1 MFLCFIFYC
10 YYFVR
15 VIRPGSRGYCV
26 SSRTGGDGSGNSFA
40 IPIGWS
46 GGYIGDFTLTPGQ
59 TPVASGIPGSY
70 SDTVGRAGGYV
81 NASDRGTGTSGGHFG
96 APTRLSGDLVGL
108 RRMSGASAARN
119 MAHPS
124 TRRLRLGGWGGGL

>member
-10 YYFVR
+10 YFFVR
-15 VIRPGSRGYCV
+15 VIGPGSRGYCV

-70 SDTVGRAGGYV
+70 SDNVGRAGGYV
-81 NASDRGTGTSGGHFG
+81 NASDRGTGTGFWR
-96 APTRLSGDLVGL
+96 PD
-108 RRMSGASAARN
+108 
-119 MAHPS
+119 
-124 TRRLRLGGWGGGL
+124 